1 MAQVRVMVSHY
12 PKGRGLESL
21 FGLGESHGQSRPTG
35 QAVRVMVWLGL
46 ESWSD
51 TFEFF
56 GEGV

>member
-1 MAQVRVMVSHY
+1 MSKY
-12 PKGRGLESL
+12 GPLGRQLESWPDTL
-21 FGLGESHGQSRPTG
+21 AAG

>member
-1 MAQVRVMVSHY
+1 MRDI
-12 PKGRGLESL
+12 EL
-21 FGLGESHGQSRPTG
+21 FPGNLGSARH
-35 QAVRVMVWLGL
+35 AVRVMVWLGL